1 MLGFGLMKAVRVHVK
16 NGQITGQAPAGF
28 PEGDVDMCL
37 AEPDD
42 EMSPEEA
49 ERLNAAL
56 EAGWR
61 CIEEG
66 RFRPAA
72 EVLESLRRK

>member
-1 MLGFGLMKAVRVHVK
+1 MKAVRVHVE
-16 NGQITGQAPAGF
+16 NGHITGQAPAGF
-28 PEGDVDMCL
+28 PEGDVDVCL
-37 AEPDD
+37 AEPD
-42 EMSPEEA
+42 ESLTVEEEA
-49 ERLNAAL
+49 RLDTAL

-72 EVLESLRRK
+72 DVVADLRRR

>member
-1 MLGFGLMKAVRVHVK
+1 MKAVRVHVQK
-16 NGQITGQAPAGF
+16 GQISGRAPAGF
-28 PEGDVDMCL
+28 PEGEVDVCL

-42 EMSPEEA
+42 DMTAEEKA
-49 ERLNAAL
+49 RLNAAL

-61 CIEEG
+61 CVEEG

-72 EVLESLRRK
+72 DVIADLRRR